1 MAHQQLN
8 LLSSYA
14 TENRLNISNHMLK
27 QIPAHLRSL
36 HENIVQNPPYSWFPS
51 TPALVEIMLSQVNIQ
66 PGMLGF
72 DPSAGSGVLA
82 EAMRSK
88 GAIVDVIEIDPR
100 LQTLLFQQGFNLV
113 GSDFLKTEPRRLYD
127 VILMNPPF
135 SSLQQRGV
143 DLEHIQRAY
152 RCFLAPSGQL
162 VSVVSASMSCHNC
175 PRAQQF
181 RGFLKRVEAN
191 VIALPLEIFWSS
203 ERPVTVECS
212 LIVTR
217 KLPLR

>member
-1 MAHQQLN
+1 MVCQQLN
-8 LLSSYA
+8 LLSGYA
-14 TENRLNISNHMLK
+14 AEGHLNSSNHILK
-27 QIPAHLRSL
+27 PIPSHLRSL

-51 TPALVEIMLSQVNIQ
+51 TPALVEMMLSQINIQ
-66 PGMLGF
+66 PGMLGL

-88 GAIVDVIEIDPR
+88 GAIVDVIEVDSR

-113 GSDFLKTEPRRLYD
+113 GDDFLKTEPSKLYD

-135 SSLQQRGV
+135 SSLQQKGV

-152 RCFLAPSGQL
+152 RYFLATSGQL
-162 VSVVSASMSCHNC
+162 VSVVSASMSCRNC

-181 RGFLKRVEAN
+181 RGFLKRIQAN